1 MRIETAVIVVPDAE
15 FAQLS
20 DVGLLPDSQDMFILI
35 LGAKPM

>member
-15 FAQLS
+15 FDQLS
-20 DVGLLPDSQDMFILI
+20 VAGLLPCSQDMFILI